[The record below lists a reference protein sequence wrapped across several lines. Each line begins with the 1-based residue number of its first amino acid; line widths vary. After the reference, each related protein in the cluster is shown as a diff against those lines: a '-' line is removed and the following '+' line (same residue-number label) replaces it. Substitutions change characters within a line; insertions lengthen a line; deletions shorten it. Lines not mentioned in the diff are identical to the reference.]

1 MNVESLIEDGRAENK
16 RQRRREKEEHL
27 MADIQ
32 SKKEKERVHLK
43 DQERKKRGRAGD
55 KDNVWCFAVRTLL

>member
-1 MNVESLIEDGRAENK
+1 
-16 RQRRREKEEHL
+16 

-32 SKKEKERVHLK
+32 SKKEKERLHLK

-55 KDNVWCFAVRTLL
+55 KDNENVKRRARYARRVGAKLP